1 MEKSENDYS
10 KLLYKSGD
18 KKYFDFNRFGLLS
31 SVYLKLM
38 NGDIDIDV
46 VKLNMEEFK
55 KEIDRIEKKENKKRA
70 LQKK

>member
-1 MEKSENDYS
+1 MERSEIDYS
-10 KLLYKSGD
+10 KLLYKPGD

-55 KEIDRIEKKENKKRA
+55 KEIDRIEKNKTKKGA